1 MMIKNEKAGEQVMQQ
16 QASPQTGH
24 PLSQPAQSTE
34 ENQEQPRARFQREQL
49 CPQCGH
55 PMSDLKGGRE
65 AICQNCGF
73 KDSCCY

>member
-1 MMIKNEKAGEQVMQQ
+1 MQQ
-16 QASPQTGH
+16 NASPQTNH
-24 PLSQPAQSTE
+24 SLIQPAQPT
-34 ENQEQPRARFQREQL
+34 QEDQQPVSAPPQRGQA

-55 PMSDLKGGRE
+55 SMSDLKGGRE

>member
-1 MMIKNEKAGEQVMQQ
+1 MMQQ
-16 QASPQTGH
+16 NPSPEARGPMAAPSQVASPDALTSCA
-24 PLSQPAQSTE
+24 PSRR
-34 ENQEQPRARFQREQL
+34 EQP
-49 CPQCGH
+49 CPQCGY